1 MAVFLKEWL
10 GITLAIGPSAARPG
24 SAANYRHVSTPAK
37 DIGQGRRAVI
47 AFGTAPWL
55 DFPAQLDRITD
66 IFRGERTNM
75 KMLVSIYGLGRTL
88 GLSHTVAL
96 VPQAAVSLAAAVV
109 VCKLWRGDAMFALK
123 AAGLIIASLIA
134 SPYLYVYDLTVLVA
148 ALAFLFQASGRDGF
162 DDTELMAI
170 AAMGVVTFAYSV
182 TPFPAGVA
190 ANAIVA
196 ALVYRRCT
204 MAGSPQIREASA
216 APSAA

>member
-37 DIGQGRRAVI
+37 DIGLI

-123 AAGLIIASLIA
+123 AAGLIIAE
-134 SPYLYVYDLTVLVA
+134 PDRVA
-148 ALAFLFQASGRDGF
+148 VPLRL
-162 DDTELMAI
+162 
-170 AAMGVVTFAYSV
+170 
-182 TPFPAGVA
+182 
-190 ANAIVA
+190 
-196 ALVYRRCT
+196 
-204 MAGSPQIREASA
+204 
-216 APSAA
+216 